1 MTKEQKRKE
10 MITLMQDRD
19 DIIKALEK
27 TKQVGLIAEYNV
39 SGFSS
44 FYLYVDGINEEIQR
58 EITAV
63 TIKIL
68 ESRLRS
74 IRAKIGKIKI
84 K

>member
-19 DIIKALEK
+19 DIIKELEK
-27 TKQVGLIAEYNV
+27 TKQFGLIAEYNV
-39 SGFSS
+39 RGFSA
-44 FYLYVDGINEEIQR
+44 FYLYVDGIHEEIQR
-58 EITAV
+58 EITAA

-68 ESRLRS
+68 ESKLRS